1 MSHPATFFPVQLIE
15 QVRTCWSRDADVSVL
30 EYRRFNDDDIKGIT
44 DVWLE
49 LKWSNQHEMASRWL
63 NFIQNQS
70 SDLFIATLL
79 RIAEELLMWHE
90 TSEESYTNIIQLLVR
105 FVEGQFETKQWV
117 CSMGN
122 NHSEVQV
129 GEDSLRFNNDD
140 CMSCRA
146 SCSPRVG

>member
-1 MSHPATFFPVQLIE
+1 MSHPAVFFPVQLIE
-15 QVRTCWSRDADVSVL
+15 QVRTCWSRDENVSGF

-49 LKWSNQHEMASRWL
+49 LKWSNQHEMASSWL

-122 NHSEVQV
+122 NHLEVQIA
-129 GEDSLRFNNDD
+129 EEKLRSKNGD

-146 SCSPRVG
+146 SCSPG